1 MKPEVLTIPLQ
12 QPEKDKS
19 MSPTV
24 LTIYTLVWP
33 LIVAGVL
40 FVLVSA
46 FWKEWR
52 KSRSKGRSLI

>member
-1 MKPEVLTIPLQ
+1 
-12 QPEKDKS
+12 
-19 MSPTV
+19 MSPTI
-24 LTIYTLVWP
+24 LTIYTLIWP

-52 KSRSKGRSLI
+52 KGRSKGRSLI